1 MTCKLLLQVHVY
13 EDIDLIIEQDKEY
26 LHINHDDN
34 IIVTRLKNW
43 ILCLYLGIKKRKTH
57 IQHMEVNQLANSAR
71 RNQKV
76 GNSIEKDITDNY
88 ILSWKYPEKKL
99 DKV

>member
-1 MTCKLLLQVHVY
+1 
-13 EDIDLIIEQDKEY
+13 
-26 LHINHDDN
+26 
-34 IIVTRLKNW
+34 
-43 ILCLYLGIKKRKTH
+43 
-57 IQHMEVNQLANSAR
+57 MEVNQLANSAR